1 MNLLKNIACL
11 FRKKKVSYTKS
22 QLNFQKELEEVKK
35 QIQEV
40 KDEMAAGVEEP
51 NGNVAPVEE
60 KVAFTGISA
69 PNDKAYSIV
78 FDSKLNKWLAVEV
91 LFDYQAG
98 TLGGMKVIE
107 SNPQKYII
115 IERFNVLVGKN
126 LL

>member
-1 MNLLKNIACL
+1 M
-11 FRKKKVSYTKS
+11 
-22 QLNFQKELEEVKK
+22 ELEMVKK
-35 QIQEV
+35 QIEETREQMV
-40 KDEMAAGVEEP
+40 TPKVPVEEV
-51 NGNVAPVEE
+51 NGNVAATET
-60 KVAFTGISA
+60 VAAGSSA
-69 PNDKAYSIV
+69 PKDKAYSIV

-115 IERFNVLVGKN
+115 IERFNVLVGRN